1 MEYRNLG
8 SAGVKVS
15 PLWLGTAYFNTR
27 ISEEAAAWLIHAALE
42 AGINV
47 IDTANAYSEP
57 RGYAEEIVGR
67 AIKSRRDKVVLATKV
82 FHPMGDGPNDRGSSR
97 YHIMEQVHASLRR
110 LNTERIDLYQ
120 LHRPD
125 PEVPIEETLRT
136 LEDLRRQGKILYFG
150 TSKFAGWQL
159 CEALWTSDRLG
170 LAPIVSEQPEYSL
183 VDRSIEAEV
192 LPVTR
197 KYGLGVVPFSPLGGG
212 WLTGKYRRG
221 DTAPAD
227 SRFAGRGMDFAGDTY
242 APTFD
247 ALENLEA
254 LAAGKNITLS
264 QLALA
269 WLLAQPGITAPII
282 GPRTLQQLQDNL
294 GALEVTLTA
303 GELAAVDDIV
313 PPMSVL
319 PG

>member
-15 PLWLGTAYFNTR
+15 PLWLGTAYFGVR
-27 ISEEAAAWLIHAALE
+27 IPEETGIALIHAALD

-47 IDTANAYSEP
+47 VDTANVYSEP

-67 AIKSRRDKVVLATKV
+67 AIHDRRDQVVLATKV
-82 FHPMGDGPNDRGSSR
+82 FHPMGDGPNERGSSR

-110 LNTERIDLYQ
+110 LNTDRIDLYQ

-125 PEVPIEETLRT
+125 PTVPIEETLRT
-136 LEDLRRQGKILYFG
+136 LEDLRRQGKVLYFG

-159 CEALWTSDRLG
+159 CEALWTSDRHG
-170 LAPIVSEQPEYSL
+170 FAPIVSEQPLYNVL
-183 VDRSIEAEV
+183 DRSIEAEV
-192 LPVTR
+192 LPLTR
-197 KYGLGVVPFSPLGGG
+197 KYGLGVVPFSPLAGG
-212 WLTGKYRRG
+212 WLTGKYRR
-221 DTAPAD
+221 DQRAPTD
-227 SRFAGRGMDFAGDTY
+227 SRFADRGMDFGSAAY

-247 ALENLEA
+247 ALETLEEIA
-254 LAAGKNITLS
+254 KSKGVKLS

-282 GPRTLQQLQDNL
+282 GPRTPEQLQDNL
-294 GALEVTLTA
+294 GALEVNLSA
-303 GELAAVDDIV
+303 SECGAIDDVV
-313 PPMSVL
+313 PPAATL
-319 PG
+319 PT

>member
-8 SAGVKVS
+8 RAGVKVS

-27 ISEEAAAWLIHAALE
+27 IPAEAAVRLIHVALD

-47 IDTANAYSEP
+47 IDTANVYSEP
-57 RGYAEEIVGR
+57 RGFAETIVGR
-67 AIKSRRDKVVLATKV
+67 AIKDRRDEVVLATKV

-110 LNTERIDLYQ
+110 LNTDRIDLYQ

-136 LEDLRRQGKILYFG
+136 LEDLRSQGKILYFG

-192 LPVTR
+192 LPLTR

-221 DTAPAD
+221 DVAPAD
-227 SRFAGRGMDFAGDTY
+227 SRFAGRGMDFAGEMY

-247 ALENLEA
+247 ALENLEE
-254 LAAGKNITLS
+254 LAAGKSITLS

-269 WLLAQPGITAPII
+269 WLLAQPGITAPIT

-313 PPMSVL
+313 PPASVL

>member
-8 SAGVKVS
+8 RAGVKVS

-27 ISEEAAAWLIHAALE
+27 ISAEAAARLIHAALD

-57 RGYAEEIVGR
+57 RGYAETIVGH
-67 AIKSRRDKVVLATKV
+67 AIKDRRDKVVLATKV

-125 PEVPIEETLRT
+125 PETPIEETLRT

-150 TSKFAGWQL
+150 TSKYAGWQL
-159 CEALWTSDRLG
+159 TEALWTSDRLG

-197 KYGLGVVPFSPLGGG
+197 KFGLGVVPYSPLGGG

-221 DTAPAD
+221 GNAPAD
-227 SRFAGRGMDFAGDTY
+227 SRFAGRGMDFSGDTY
-242 APTFD
+242 AATFD
-247 ALENLEA
+247 ALEALEEI
-254 LAAGKNITLS
+254 AAAKHITLS
-264 QLALA
+264 KLALA

-282 GPRTLQQLQDNL
+282 GPRTLEQLQDNL
-294 GALEVTLTA
+294 GALEVKLTEA
-303 GELAAVDDIV
+303 ECDAIDDIV
-313 PPMSVL
+313 PPASAL

>member
-1 MEYRNLG
+1 
-8 SAGVKVS
+8 
-15 PLWLGTAYFNTR
+15 
-27 ISEEAAAWLIHAALE
+27 
-42 AGINV
+42 
-47 IDTANAYSEP
+47 
-57 RGYAEEIVGR
+57 
-67 AIKSRRDKVVLATKV
+67 
-82 FHPMGDGPNDRGSSR
+82 
-97 YHIMEQVHASLRR
+97 MEQVHASLRR
-110 LNTERIDLYQ
+110 LNTDRIDLYQ

-136 LEDLRRQGKILYFG
+136 LEDLRSQGKILYFG

-192 LPVTR
+192 LPLTR
-197 KYGLGVVPFSPLGGG
+197 KYGIGVVPFSPLGGG
-212 WLTGKYRRG
+212 WLTGKYRRD
-221 DTAPAD
+221 DTPPAD
-227 SRFAGRGMDFAGDTY
+227 SRFAGRGMDFAADTY

-254 LAAGKNITLS
+254 LAAAKSITLS

-269 WLLAQPGITAPII
+269 WLLAQPGVTAPII
-282 GPRTLQQLQDNL
+282 GPRTVEQLQDNL
-294 GALEVTLTA
+294 GAIEVTLTA

-313 PPMSVL
+313 PVASVL

>member
-8 SAGVKVS
+8 RAGVKVS

-27 ISEEAAAWLIHAALE
+27 ISEEDATTLIHAALD

-57 RGYAEEIVGR
+57 RGYAETIVGR
-67 AIKSRRDKVVLATKV
+67 AIKDRRDKVVLATKV

-125 PEVPIEETLRT
+125 PETPLEETLRT

-150 TSKFAGWQL
+150 TSKYAGWQL
-159 CEALWTSDRLG
+159 TEALWTSDRLG

-183 VDRSIEAEV
+183 VERSIEAEV

-197 KYGLGVVPFSPLGGG
+197 KFGLGVVPYSPLGGG
-212 WLTGKYRRG
+212 WLSGKYRRG
-221 DTAPAD
+221 GSAPPD
-227 SRFAGRGMDFAGDTY
+227 SRFAGRGMDFSGDTY

-247 ALENLEA
+247 ALENLEE
-254 LAAGKNITLS
+254 LAARKGISLS

-282 GPRTLQQLQDNL
+282 GPRTLEQLQDNL
-294 GALEVTLTA
+294 GALEVSLTEGDLDA
-303 GELAAVDDIV
+303 IDDIV
-313 PPMSVL
+313 PPASAL

>member
-8 SAGVKVS
+8 RAGVKVS

-27 ISEEAAAWLIHAALE
+27 ISEEDGTALINAALD

-57 RGYAEEIVGR
+57 RGYSETIVGR
-67 AIKSRRDKVVLATKV
+67 AIKDCRDKVVLATKV
-82 FHPMGDGPNDRGSSR
+82 FHPMGDGPNDRGTSR

-110 LNTERIDLYQ
+110 LNTDRIDLYQ

-125 PEVPIEETLRT
+125 PTVPIEETLRT

-159 CEALWTSDRLG
+159 CEAMWTSDRLG
-170 LAPIVSEQPEYSL
+170 FAPVVSEQPPYSIFN
-183 VDRSIEAEV
+183 RAIEAEV
-192 LPVTR
+192 LPFTR
-197 KYGLGVVPFSPLGGG
+197 KYGIGVVPFSPLAGG
-212 WLTGKYRRG
+212 WLTGKYRR
-221 DTAPAD
+221 DEAAPAD
-227 SRFAGRGMDFAGDTY
+227 SRFADRSMDFGTATY

-247 ALENLEA
+247 ALEALEKM
-254 LAAGKNITLS
+254 AAARGVTLS
-264 QLALA
+264 QFGLA

-282 GPRTLQQLQDNL
+282 GPRTQEQLQDNL
-294 GALEVTLTA
+294 GALEVEITA
-303 GELAAVDDIV
+303 DECAAIDEIV
-313 PPMSVL
+313 PPASELV
-319 PG
+319 G

>member
-8 SAGVKVS
+8 RAGVKVS

-27 ISEEAAAWLIHAALE
+27 ISEEDATALIHAALD

-67 AIKSRRDKVVLATKV
+67 AIQDRRDKVVLATKV

-125 PEVPIEETLRT
+125 PEVPLEETLRT

-150 TSKFAGWQL
+150 TSKYAGWQL
-159 CEALWTSDRLG
+159 TEALWTSDRLG

-197 KYGLGVVPFSPLGGG
+197 KFGLGVVPYSPLGGG
-212 WLTGKYRRG
+212 WLTGKYKRG
-221 DTAPAD
+221 ESAPAD

-242 APTFD
+242 ASTFD
-247 ALENLEA
+247 ALEALEEM
-254 LAAGKNITLS
+254 AAAKGSTLS
-264 QLALA
+264 QFALA

-282 GPRTLQQLQDNL
+282 GPRTLEQLQDNL
-294 GALEVTLTA
+294 GALEVTLTE

-313 PPMSVL
+313 PPTSAL

>member
-8 SAGVKVS
+8 RAGVKVS
-15 PLWLGTAYFNTR
+15 PLWLGTAYFNVR
-27 ISEEAAAWLIHAALE
+27 ITEETGAALIHAALD

-47 IDTANAYSEP
+47 VDTANVYSEP

-67 AIKSRRDKVVLATKV
+67 ALRGRRDQVVLATKV
-82 FHPMGDGPNDRGSSR
+82 FHPMGDGPNERGSSR

-125 PEVPIEETLRT
+125 PTVPIEETLRT

-159 CEALWTSDRLG
+159 CEALWTSDRHG
-170 LAPIVSEQPEYSL
+170 FAPIVSEQPLYNVL
-183 VDRSIEAEV
+183 DRSIEAEV
-192 LPVTR
+192 LPLTR
-197 KYGLGVVPFSPLGGG
+197 KYGLGVVPFSPLAGG

-221 DTAPAD
+221 GDAPAG
-227 SRFAGRGMDFAGDTY
+227 SRFADRGMDFASAAY

-247 ALENLEA
+247 ALEALEA
-254 LAAGKNITLS
+254 MAAARGITLS
-264 QLALA
+264 QLGLA

-282 GPRTLQQLQDNL
+282 GPRTLEQLQDNL
-294 GALEVTLTA
+294 GALDVALSAE
-303 GELAAVDDIV
+303 ECAAIDEIV
-313 PPMSVL
+313 PPAATL
-319 PG
+319 AT

>member
-8 SAGVKVS
+8 TAGVKVS

-27 ISEEAAAWLIHAALE
+27 IAEDDATSLIHAALDQ
-42 AGINV
+42 GINV

-57 RGYAEEIVGR
+57 RGYAETIVGK
-67 AIKSRRDKVVLATKV
+67 AIKDCRDQVVLATKV

-110 LNTERIDLYQ
+110 LDTERIDLYQ

-125 PEVPIEETLRT
+125 PETPIEETLRT
-136 LEDLRRQGKILYFG
+136 LEDLRSQGKVLYYG
-150 TSKFAGWQL
+150 TSKYAGWQL
-159 CEALWTSDRLG
+159 TEALWTSDRLG

-197 KYGLGVVPFSPLGGG
+197 KFGLGVVPYSPLGGG

-221 DTAPAD
+221 ENAPAG
-227 SRFAGRGMDFAGDTY
+227 SRFAGRGMDFAGAAY

-247 ALENLEA
+247 ALEG
-254 LAAGKNITLS
+254 LAGMAETKGITMS

-282 GPRTLQQLQDNL
+282 GPRNPEQLQDNL
-294 GALEVTLTA
+294 GALEVTLTE
-303 GELAAVDDIV
+303 GDLAAIDDIV
-313 PPMSVL
+313 PPASAL

>member
-8 SAGVKVS
+8 RAGVKVS

-27 ISEEAAAWLIHAALE
+27 ISEEDGTALIHAALE

-57 RGYAEEIVGR
+57 RGYSEEIVGR
-67 AIKSRRDKVVLATKV
+67 AISDHRDQVVLATKV
-82 FHPMGDGPNDRGSSR
+82 FHPMGDGPNDRGTSR

-110 LNTERIDLYQ
+110 LNTDRIDLYQ

-125 PEVPIEETLRT
+125 PDVPIEETLRT

-170 LAPIVSEQPEYSL
+170 LAPIVSEQPQYNIL
-183 VDRSIEAEV
+183 DRSIEAEV

-197 KYGLGVVPFSPLGGG
+197 KYGLGVVPYSPWRAAGS
-212 WLTGKYRRG
+212 RAN
-221 DTAPAD
+221 TAAMKLLLPIRD
-227 SRFAGRGMDFAGDTY
+227 SRTAAWIL
-242 APTFD
+242 APQVMRRTSMRSKPWKQWPPR
-247 ALENLEA
+247 EA
-254 LAAGKNITLS
+254 S
-264 QLALA
+264 H
-269 WLLAQPGITAPII
+269 
-282 GPRTLQQLQDNL
+282 
-294 GALEVTLTA
+294 
-303 GELAAVDDIV
+303 
-313 PPMSVL
+313 
-319 PG
+319 

>member
-8 SAGVKVS
+8 TAGVKVS

-27 ISEEAAAWLIHAALE
+27 ISEESATALIHAALD

-57 RGYAEEIVGR
+57 RGYAETIVGK
-67 AIKSRRDKVVLATKV
+67 AIKDRRDQVVLATKV
-82 FHPMGDGPNDRGSSR
+82 FHPMGDGPNDRGTSR

-125 PEVPIEETLRT
+125 PETPIEETLRT

-221 DTAPAD
+221 DSAPAD
-227 SRFAGRGMDFAGDTY
+227 SRFAGRGMDFAADTY

-247 ALENLEA
+247 ALENLEE
-254 LAAGKNITLS
+254 LAAGKSITLS

-282 GPRTLQQLQDNL
+282 GPRTLEQLQDNL
-294 GALEVTLTA
+294 GALEVTLTE
-303 GELAAVDDIV
+303 GERAAVDDIV
-313 PPMSVL
+313 PPASVL